1 MSDIIKIYV
10 DGGCKRNGGTDPQ
23 SYGSLAVEYQGEI
36 KRRMTQDFPQ
46 VRTSNQAEYG
56 ALLMAMSYVDNLKA
70 RTQNLLPPIEIL
82 TDSQLV
88 YRQLVGNFKIKS
100 ANLKKLHAAAR
111 DWMQHDP
118 SVTLDKVERS
128 VVEAVLGH

>member
-1 MSDIIKIYV
+1 MSDTIKIYI
-10 DGGCKRNGGTDPQ
+10 DGGCKRNGGADPQ
-23 SYGSLAVEYQGEI
+23 AYGSLAVEYQGEI
-36 KRRMTQDFPQ
+36 KRRLTQDFPQ

-70 RTQNLLPPIEIL
+70 RAQSVLPPIEIL

-88 YRQLVGNFKIKS
+88 YRQLVGNFKVKT
-100 ANLKKLHAAAR
+100 AGLKKLHAAAR

-118 SVTLDKVERS
+118 SVTLEKVERS
-128 VVEAVLGH
+128 VVEAILGH

>member
-1 MSDIIKIYV
+1 MSDIIKIYI
-10 DGGCKRNGGTDPQ
+10 DEGCKRNGGTDPQ
-23 SYGSLAVEYQGEI
+23 AYGSLAVEYQGEI

-46 VRTSNQAEYG
+46 VKTSNQAEYG

-70 RTQNLLPPIEIL
+70 RAQNILPPIEIL

-88 YRQLVGNFKIKS
+88 YEQLTGQFKVKA
-100 ANLKKLHAAAR
+100 ANLKKLHAVAR

-118 SVTLDKVERS
+118 SVTLEKVERS
-128 VVEAVLGH
+128 VFEAVLGH